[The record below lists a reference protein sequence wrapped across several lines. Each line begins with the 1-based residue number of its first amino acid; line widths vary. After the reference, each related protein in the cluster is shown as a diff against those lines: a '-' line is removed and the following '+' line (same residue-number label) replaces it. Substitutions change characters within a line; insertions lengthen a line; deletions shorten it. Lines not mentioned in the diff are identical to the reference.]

1 MHLFRINLLELIK
14 IKRKNGKKN
23 RIKILRERNN
33 GDTNKLFL
41 IREKEIS
48 GAKLI
53 INRTNKLYL
62 LGDGTKK

>member
-1 MHLFRINLLELIK
+1 LHLFRINLLELIK

-33 GDTNKLFL
+33 GDTNKLFF

-62 LGDGTKK
+62 LGDGKKK

>member
-33 GDTNKLFL
+33 GDTNKLFF

-62 LGDGTKK
+62 LGDGKKK